1 MKNALLILSV
11 LVVLGVRNAS
21 AQNTPLAYDVPEAY
35 AVYSAIVANEWPIRV
50 AKAQRLVIQ
59 AETIDY
65 PDLPKDEKIC
75 LVPTNDEKSLYDPV
89 IAEYVAVNK
98 KTWLLQRKFEIG
110 IPYEFISK
118 AEISAIF
125 EKKGM
130 EGWTDLR
137 AKHPDSGGIISMS
150 AVGFNAD
157 KTIAIVYM
165 GHSCG
170 GLCGGGIYHVL
181 KKVDG
186 KWGEIIWLGI
196 SCMWSS

>member
-1 MKNALLILSV
+1 MKNPLRILLV
-11 LVVLGVRNAS
+11 FVVSGVQMAS
-21 AQNTPLAYDVPEAY
+21 AQNTTLAYDVPEAY
-35 AVYSAIVANEWPIRV
+35 AVYSAIMANEWPIRV

-59 AETIDY
+59 TETTDY
-65 PDLPKDEKIC
+65 PDYSKDEKIC
-75 LVPTNDEKSLYDPV
+75 LVPTKDEKSLYDPV
-89 IAEYVAVNK
+89 IADYVAVNK
-98 KTWLLQRKFEIG
+98 KAWLLQRKFEIG

-130 EGWTDLR
+130 DGWTDLR
-137 AKHPDSGGIISMS
+137 AKHPDSGGMISMS

-170 GLCGGGIYHVL
+170 GLCGGGLYHVL
-181 KKVDG
+181 KKIDG
-186 KWGEIIWLGI
+186 KWGEIKWLGT
-196 SCMWSS
+196 SCMWAS